1 MFHAS
6 QQVLVLDEAD
16 RILDAGFKKEVN
28 AIISQLPKHR
38 QTLLFSATQT
48 KSVKDLARLSLKDPE
63 YIAVDEESIA
73 ATPNRLQQKVILVP
87 LDQKLDMLWSF
98 IKAHLN
104 SRIIVFLSTCKQVAF
119 LCFCLSFI
127 RFLADFLCWF

>member
-1 MFHAS
+1 M
-6 QQVLVLDEAD
+6 VLDEAD

-63 YIAVDEESIA
+63 YVAVDEEAIA
-73 ATPNRLQQKVILVP
+73 ATPSRLQQKVMLVP

-104 SRIIVFLSTCKQVAF
+104 SRILVFLSSCKQVS
-119 LCFCLSFI
+119 SFFMFYLNI
-127 RFLADFLCWF
+127 